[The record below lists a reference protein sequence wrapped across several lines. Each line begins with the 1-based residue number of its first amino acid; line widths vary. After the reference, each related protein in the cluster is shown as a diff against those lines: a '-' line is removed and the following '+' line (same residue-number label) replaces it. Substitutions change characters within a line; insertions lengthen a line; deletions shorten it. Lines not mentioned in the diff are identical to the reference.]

1 MRVLWRLW
9 TTLAVCLGLCMATGV
24 HAQSQFQTH
33 PVPGY
38 PASYTADSAPA
49 SMVNWETNYSALEQR
64 IWELERA
71 AKEKEGAHTVSSAKT
86 TQKWGGRVH
95 FDYWPTGNGSPLA
108 NYLETTNAGNDP
120 EDFIGFRRLRFGVG
134 GDIGDTMEYK
144 IEMEWANPENPAI
157 KDAYLGWNELPVL
170 RTLLLGNQKRP
181 YGLDHLNSSR
191 YNVFMERP
199 YVVEAFN
206 ADARRLGLCSY
217 GVSKNEAWNWRYGV
231 FTIQDLQKPGFQR
244 TDNYQMEI
252 AGRLANTIWYD
263 ESSDGRGYAHWAIS
277 GSAAYPNSGPSARFQ
292 TRPEA
297 RMDKRWFDTGAM
309 AGAEDYQLV
318 GLEGVI
324 NLGSLSVVGEYM
336 GTRVNRIGGRED
348 VDFGGGYV
356 YVAYFLTGEHT
367 PWERK
372 SGTLGRTKPFENFF
386 LVRRCDGGLG
396 RGWGAW
402 QVAARYSYGDFSDG
416 NNTPDDI
423 LGGVGESFTL
433 GLNWWWN
440 SNARMQFNYIH
451 GRISDRDVTT
461 TTGIPPVVPPI
472 ADTSGNYDIFGMR
485 FMCDF

>member
-134 GDIGDTMEYK
+134 GDIGDTWNTRSRWNGPPRK
-144 IEMEWANPENPAI
+144 IRRSRMPTWAGTS
-157 KDAYLGWNELPVL
+157 Y
-170 RTLLLGNQKRP
+170 
-181 YGLDHLNSSR
+181 R
-191 YNVFMERP
+191 YF
-199 YVVEAFN
+199 
-206 ADARRLGLCSY
+206 G
-217 GVSKNEAWNWRYGV
+217 RY
-231 FTIQDLQKPGFQR
+231 
-244 TDNYQMEI
+244 
-252 AGRLANTIWYD
+252 
-263 ESSDGRGYAHWAIS
+263 SWAIRTALRIGSPEQQPLQRVHGTALRRRSVQCGCSSHRLVLLRRVEKRSMELALRRIHHS
-277 GSAAYPNSGPSARFQ
+277 GSAEARFPTHRQ
-292 TRPEA
+292 LPDGDRRDVWRTRSGTTSRRTAAVTLTGRFPARPLIPTADLPLASRLAPKHAWTSDGSIPARWPERKTTNWSDWKA
-297 RMDKRWFDTGAM
+297 SSTWVRSRSSASTWEPASTGS
-309 AGAEDYQLV
+309 
-318 GLEGVI
+318 
-324 NLGSLSVVGEYM
+324 N
-336 GTRVNRIGGRED
+336 GRED

-416 NNTPDDI
+416 RRHPRRRRRK
-423 LGGVGESFTL
+423 LY
-433 GLNWWWN
+433 
-440 SNARMQFNYIH
+440 AR
-451 GRISDRDVTT
+451 VEL
-461 TTGIPPVVPPI
+461 VVEL
-472 ADTSGNYDIFGMR
+472 
-485 FMCDF
+485 